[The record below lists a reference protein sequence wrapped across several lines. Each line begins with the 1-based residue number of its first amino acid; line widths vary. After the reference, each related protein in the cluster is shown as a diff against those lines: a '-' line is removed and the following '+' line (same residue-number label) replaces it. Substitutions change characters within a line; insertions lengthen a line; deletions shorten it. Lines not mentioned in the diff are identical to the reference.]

1 MWATLKN
8 IPYSLS
14 ELNVQYIIIFSDNRI
29 KIELRVSIYNERMHR
44 LPASGLYIWPQ
55 IDTEGC
61 IE

>member
-29 KIELRVSIYNERMHR
+29 KIELRVSIYNERMNR
-44 LPASGLYIWPQ
+44 LPASGLYI
-55 IDTEGC
+55 
-61 IE
+61 

>member
-14 ELNVQYIIIFSDNRI
+14 ELNVQYIIIFSDNWI
-29 KIELRVSIYNERMHR
+29 KIELRVSFYNEWMNC
-44 LPASGLYIWPQ
+44 LPTSGLYIWPQ